1 MFRLET
7 YMDELVKRLREIF
20 RDRLLY
26 VGLQGSYMRNEAT
39 ENSDI
44 DVMVILDELTVDA
57 LDSYKA
63 IIEALENSE
72 KSCGFICGKN
82 EIDNW
87 NPLEL
92 CHLVHS
98 TKDYYGT
105 LADLIPQYS
114 ENDIIN
120 FIKVSLGNLYHEIC
134 HRYVHSDIEK
144 NRKKLPSTYKSVF
157 FILQN
162 IYFLRMG
169 VFIQTKNEMLLIS
182 KGIDK
187 EVLEMSLFIKE
198 NDYNFSQA
206 FELLLLWCKNTLSN
220 L

>member
-1 MFRLET
+1 
-7 YMDELVKRLREIF
+7 
-20 RDRLLY
+20 
-26 VGLQGSYMRNEAT
+26 MRNEAT